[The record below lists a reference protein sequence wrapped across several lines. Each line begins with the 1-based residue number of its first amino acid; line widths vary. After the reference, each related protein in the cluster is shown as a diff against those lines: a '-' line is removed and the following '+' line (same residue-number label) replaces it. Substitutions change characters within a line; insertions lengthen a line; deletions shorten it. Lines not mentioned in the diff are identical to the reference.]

1 MLKIVLG
8 CYMKDWGGVPTRT
21 LIFVLKKSL
30 RSTLVPNILLSG
42 GYRKHFPKA
51 QAKSTWN

>member
-1 MLKIVLG
+1 
-8 CYMKDWGGVPTRT
+8 MKDWGGVPTRT